1 MIKISDAGLATLA
14 KEHANK
20 VIKFVNK
27 KAFTNAEKKYFTD
40 EKIIE
45 ILTAKPEEL
54 SNYTQIGQSPMSL
67 NNKAMKLA
75 FIGSDSS
82 GKKDG
87 SSFGYNKFST
97 KDKNGHER
105 KLLEN
110 YDAYE
115 LAAKL
120 NIKVCP
126 YCNRNYTFTIQSKN
140 GSTRPVFDHFYD
152 KGKYPFL
159 ALSFYNLIP
168 SCHICNSSFKCQKPF
183 STKTHLH
190 PYLDDFNSIARFSFK
205 PLDVAVYQK
214 LINFD
219 YKKLELNFEKAHI
232 AIKDI
237 DFAKAKKNIEDFGL
251 RELYGEHKDIVLEL
265 IQKAEMY
272 NDSYIDELMKN
283 YEGTLFKN
291 REDLTRLIFGGYITD
306 EEISDRPLSKL
317 TKDILEQLEII

>member
-1 MIKISDAGLATLA
+1 MIKIADAGLTTLA

-40 EKIIE
+40 EKLIE

-54 SNYTQIGQSPMSL
+54 SNYTQIGQPPMSL
-67 NNKAMKLA
+67 NNKVMKLA
-75 FIGSDSS
+75 FVGSDLS
-82 GKKDG
+82 GTKDG
-87 SSFGYNKFST
+87 STFGYKKFAT
-97 KDKNGHER
+97 KNEK
-105 KLLEN
+105 N

-152 KGKYPFL
+152 KGKHPFL

-190 PYLDDFNSIARFSFK
+190 PYLDDFNSIAKFSFK

-214 LINFD
+214 LANFD

-232 AIKDI
+232 AIKDTE
-237 DFAKAKKNIEDFGL
+237 FAKAKKNIEDFGL
-251 RELYGEHKDIVLEL
+251 CELYGEHKDIVLEL
-265 IQKAEMY
+265 IQKTEMY

-291 REDLTRLIFGGYITD
+291 REDLMRLIFGGYITD
-306 EEISDRPLSKL
+306 EEISKRPLSKL